1 MFMKKFFTLSCM
13 ALLAFAAMAQSE
25 TVIWEGEQ
33 SCNGWDGVSL
43 RFSEYE
49 GNLPFLSDEA
59 YDSMVG
65 KTMLLDIKET
75 VGDWCT
81 IRVTNGWW
89 SELYVEDTVVNSG
102 DTFSFE
108 FTEQMA
114 YQCKRGGEA
123 KDLLFVSN
131 NGLTITKF
139 YYINDDPVALQTI
152 NNETIN
158 VVFNVFGQKVNEA
171 KGIAIV
177 NGQKVMIK

>member
-1 MFMKKFFTLSCM
+1 MKKFFTFLSM
-13 ALLAFAAMAQSE
+13 SVMAFAAMAQSE
-25 TVIWEGEQ
+25 TIIWEGEQ
-33 SCNGWDGVSL
+33 SCGSWDGVSL
-43 RFSEYE
+43 RFSDYE

-65 KTMLLDIKET
+65 QTMLLDIKET
-75 VGDWCT
+75 VGDGCT

-108 FTEQMA
+108 FTEHMA
-114 YQCKRGGEA
+114 NQCKRGGEA

-139 YYINDDPVALQTI
+139 YYINDVPVSLQNI
-152 NNETIN
+152 NNESSI
-158 VVFNVFGQKVNEA
+158 VIFNYFGQKVNDA